1 MKSIELIYFLNVLI
15 TLISIGIVSL
25 MVKNEIRLYA
35 KVRVFVWVY
44 SMVCF
49 GCVALFWYAMI
60 YGIINDEI
68 GWWIQ

>member
-15 TLISIGIVSL
+15 TLFAIGIVSL
-25 MVKNEIRLYA
+25 MIKNEIRLY
-35 KVRVFVWVY
+35 KRVRWFIWLY

-49 GCVALFWYAMI
+49 GCVALFWYAMC
-60 YGIINDEI
+60 YGIIHGEI